1 MGVDLQGDCPSLVSP
16 WEVML
21 QTLQVKIRD
30 EELFLQ
36 EEELWQDLDSW
47 EFG

>member
-1 MGVDLQGDCPSLVSP
+1 MGVDFQGDCHSLVSP

-30 EELFLQ
+30 EELFLW
-36 EEELWQDLDSW
+36 EEEVWQNLGSR